1 MALALK
7 EYEFNRWLTYMTVSP
22 PSWECGIKC
31 LIVRFVV
38 SAGQILRSET
48 NEVGVIKKS
57 IVEKEN
63 SVGSLSTNRGEKKD
77 CLF

>member
-1 MALALK
+1 M
-7 EYEFNRWLTYMTVSP
+7 
-22 PSWECGIKC
+22 
-31 LIVRFVV
+31 RFVV

-57 IVEKEN
+57 IVEEEN
-63 SVGSLSTNRGEKKD
+63 SVGSLSTNRGEKED